1 MKQRF
6 AETVSLLMLMLLGVC
21 LLAASAGAVDEADEE
36 EARPAP
42 HFTRIGVYEFDNI
55 TKRRNA
61 GKEFSRILCDR
72 LAAKFGDVEFVYIT
86 PDESGYPEG
95 PVLLKHAQRI
105 GEKYGVEAII
115 DGTFLG
121 YKVTGGI
128 WPSRATPSPEVMVQ
142 LKMRVV
148 ETAEGTVFAYYSHIP
163 KKPRVYPSRIRT
175 EKQLWNYAIRDVI
188 DEEAKRMDED
198 GLFFEEKEEGEED

>member
-6 AETVSLLMLMLLGVC
+6 AEIASLLMLMLLGVC
-21 LLAASAGAVDEADEE
+21 LLAYGASAVDEADEE
-36 EARPAP
+36 EAKPAP
-42 HFTRIGVYEFDNI
+42 HFTRIGVYEFDNV
-55 TKRRNA
+55 TKHRNA

-86 PDESGYPEG
+86 PEDSGYPEG

-105 GEKYGVEAII
+105 GVKYGVEAII

-128 WPSRATPSPEVMVQ
+128 WPNRATPSPEVILQV
-142 LKMRVV
+142 KMRVV
-148 ETAEGTVFAYYSHIP
+148 ETGEGTVFAYYSHIP
-163 KKPRVYPSRIRT
+163 KKPKVYPSRIRT
-175 EKQLWNYAIRDVI
+175 EKELWNYTIRDVI

-198 GLFFEEKEEGEED
+198 GLFFEDGEEGEED

>member
-6 AETVSLLMLMLLGVC
+6 AENASLLMLILLGVC
-21 LLAASAGAVDEADEE
+21 LLAVGVGAQDEDSEE
-36 EARPAP
+36 EAKPAP
-42 HFTRIGVYEFDNI
+42 HFARIGVYEFDNI
-55 TKRRNA
+55 TKRKNA

-95 PVLLKHAQRI
+95 PVLLKHAQRL
-105 GEKYGVEAII
+105 GEKYEVQAII

-128 WPSRATPSPEVMVQ
+128 WPNRATPSPEVIVQ

-148 ETAEGTVFAYYSHIP
+148 ETGEGTVFAYYSHLP
-163 KKPRVYPSRIRT
+163 KKPKVYPSRIRT
-175 EKQLWNYAIRDVI
+175 EKKLWNYAIRDVI

-198 GLFFEEKEEGEED
+198 GLFFEEEED

>member
-6 AETVSLLMLMLLGVC
+6 AEIALLLMLVLLGIC
-21 LLAASAGAVDEADEE
+21 LLAVGVGAQDEDSEE
-36 EARPAP
+36 EAKPAP
-42 HFTRIGVYEFDNI
+42 HFARIGVYEFDNI

-72 LAAKFGDVEFVYIT
+72 LAAKFSDVEFVYIT
-86 PDESGYPEG
+86 PEDSGYPEG
-95 PVLLKHAQRI
+95 PVLLKHAQRL
-105 GEKYGVEAII
+105 GEKYEVQAII

-128 WPSRATPSPEVMVQ
+128 WPNRATPSPEVIVQ

-148 ETAEGTVFAYYSHIP
+148 ETGEGTVFAYYSHIP
-163 KKPRVYPSRIRT
+163 RKPRVYPSRIRT
-175 EKQLWNYAIRDVI
+175 EKKLWNYAIRDVI

-198 GLFFEEKEEGEED
+198 GLFFEEEED

>member
-1 MKQRF
+1 MKHRF
-6 AETVSLLMLMLLGVC
+6 AVIASLLTLVLMGVC
-21 LLAASAGAVDEADEE
+21 LLAFGANAVDEADEE
-36 EARPAP
+36 ETKPAP
-42 HFTRIGVYEFDNI
+42 HFARIGVYEFDNV
-55 TKRRNA
+55 TKRKNA

-95 PVLLKHAQRI
+95 PMLLKHAQRV

-128 WPSRATPSPEVMVQ
+128 WPNRATPSPEVILQV
-142 LKMRVV
+142 KMRIV
-148 ETAEGTVFAYYSHIP
+148 ETGEGTVFAYYSHIP
-163 KKPRVYPSRIRT
+163 KKPTVYPSRIRT
-175 EKQLWNYAIRDVI
+175 EKHLWNYSIRDVI
-188 DEEAKRMDED
+188 DKEAKRMDED
-198 GLFFEEKEEGEED
+198 GLFFKEEEEGEED